1 MPRKPSSKLSC
12 VIKVATF
19 KKKMKN
25 WRKAAGFKR
34 QIAECANNIQP
45 ANRTALIQAAE
56 NILHGT
62 QAPRLP
68 PTLAA
73 DRAALIKRIKEIAW
87 TILNKKRLPIPPDL
101 SKKDDEEQYDD
112 VLQIA
117 VEAEEA

>member
-1 MPRKPSSKLSC
+1 
-12 VIKVATF
+12 
-19 KKKMKN
+19 MKN
-25 WRKAAGFKR
+25 LRKVAGFKR
-34 QIAECANNIQP
+34 QIAERANNIQP
-45 ANRTALIQAAE
+45 ANRTALIQAVE
-56 NILHGT
+56 NILQGT

-73 DRAALIKRIKEIAW
+73 DRAALIKRIREIAR